1 MESGNEDS
9 SIESPWD
16 LVKILLSPKTLP
28 HVFLLICGTAVLFA
42 LISTINN
49 DPGYAAIIFT
59 SAMISYIFLG
69 IIGNKSS
76 INKWLLADRYSSF
89 LTRLLGPLILPLLLM
104 SIISTII
111 LLTIAGDKNIRDLWA
126 VSLASL
132 FVLWSIG
139 QGLALKTSIRDLVLR
154 SKSSKKS
161 EIKTPTS
168 WDFQRLILGAFI
180 FTAIIG
186 VFRGIIVTNFIGTD
200 SDLVSWMIYYIVCF
214 SLIAIFLQI
223 AKDGIV
229 PLDTSWTK
237 GDRNRVHR
245 TGQLLI
251 LLIAWHLS
259 SAWSRLFENGNS
271 AMLFEEIILV
281 IITVVSAVW
290 AMSNRNRSSIN
301 FISKDTAILWA
312 IAFGFGY
319 AGSITVMSG
328 LTESLP
334 ILGDVSQT
342 LGVGHV
348 LTAIT
353 LLMGFK
359 GSLARPI
366 EFNSEEE

>member
-1 MESGNEDS
+1 MESGNKGA

-16 LVKILLSPKTLP
+16 LLKILLSRKTLP
-28 HVFLLICGTAVLFA
+28 HVLLLICGTGGLFA
-42 LISTINN
+42 LISRFNN

-59 SAMISYIFLG
+59 AAMISYIFLG
-69 IIGNKSS
+69 IIGNKPSV
-76 INKWLLADRYSSF
+76 NAWLLTDRYSSF
-89 LTRLLGPLILPLLLM
+89 VASSFGPLILPLVLM
-104 SIISTII
+104 STISTII
-111 LLTIAGDKNIRDLWA
+111 LLAISGDKNILDLWA
-126 VSLASL
+126 VSLSSL
-132 FVLWSIG
+132 FIFWSIG
-139 QGLALKTSIRDLVLR
+139 QGLAVKTSIRDLVLR

-161 EIKTPTS
+161 EIRAPTS
-168 WDFQRLILGAFI
+168 WDFRRLIFSAMI
-180 FTAIIG
+180 VTAIIAG
-186 VFRGIIVTNFIGTD
+186 FRGAIVANITETD
-200 SDLVSWMIYYIVCF
+200 SDLLSWMIYCIVSL
-214 SLIAIFLQI
+214 SLITIFLQI

-237 GDRNRVHR
+237 GDKIRVHR
-245 TGQLLI
+245 TGQLMI

-259 SAWSRLFENGNS
+259 SAWSRLFES
-271 AMLFEEIILV
+271 ESKIMLLEEVILV
-281 IITVVSAVW
+281 IITVVGAVW
-290 AMSNRNRSSIN
+290 AMSNRNRNNIS

-342 LGVGHV
+342 LGIGHV

-353 LLMGFK
+353 LLLGLK
-359 GSLARPI
+359 SSISRPV